1 MIPWL
6 SPHHVDFP
14 DVDSALEEPNGLL
27 CAGGDLSVERLRHAY
42 THGIFPW
49 FSDGE
54 PILWWSPDPRLIL
67 TPDAFKFR
75 RSLKKSIRA
84 NGLTVTT
91 NQCFDQ
97 VMALCS
103 ETRQTEGT
111 WIHQDM
117 LEAYRALN
125 ASGAGFS
132 AETWQGDRLVGGLYG
147 VKLGSVL
154 FGESMVSC
162 VPDASK
168 AALAHICQEADTHQI
183 QLIDCQ
189 VPTSHLLSLGA
200 TLVDRNDFMK
210 RVRELTQ

>member
-1 MIPWL
+1 MET
-6 SPHHVDFP
+6 
-14 DVDSALEEPNGLL
+14 ALEEPNGLL
-27 CAGGDLSVERLRHAY
+27 CAGGDLSVDRLRHAY
-42 THGIFPW
+42 SRGIFPW
-49 FSDGE
+49 FSEDE

-67 TPDAFKFR
+67 TPDAFKCR
-75 RSLKKSIRA
+75 RSLKKSMRA
-84 NGLTVTT
+84 NKLTVTM

-97 VMALCS
+97 VIALCS
-103 ETRQTEGT
+103 ETRQSEGT

-132 AETWQGDRLVGGLYG
+132 AETWQNDHLVGGLYG

-168 AALAHICQEADTHQI
+168 AALAHVCQHADAHQI

-189 VPTSHLLSLGA
+189 VPTSHLMSLGA
-200 TLVDRNDFMK
+200 TLVSRSEFIK
-210 RVRELTQ
+210 RVRELIP